1 MNMPLDSFLVTLWCM
16 AVIAILLCG
25 MAVFYLHTEHRVPW
39 QFQIPLYFLIL
50 MGLWILWATPLPFN

>member
-1 MNMPLDSFLVTLWCM
+1 MPLDSFLVTLWCM
-16 AVIAILLCG
+16 AVIAVLLCG

-50 MGLWILWATPLPFN
+50 LGL

>member
-1 MNMPLDSFLVTLWCM
+1 MNMPLDSFLVTLRCM

-25 MAVFYLHTEHRVPW
+25 MAVFYLYTEHRVPW

-50 MGLWILWATPLPFN
+50 TGLWILWATPLPFN